1 MKEEIEKLEKEVK
14 ELKSDLKFAK
24 MVEMEAV
31 HRYRKVADELLIYY
45 LNYGILKKKEKKKW
59 NINSLK

>member
-14 ELKSDLKFAK
+14 ELKAELKFAK

-45 LNYGILKKKEKKKW
+45 LNYGILKKKEKKK
-59 NINSLK
+59 K

>member
-14 ELKSDLKFAK
+14 ELKEELKFAK

-45 LNYGILKKKEKKKW
+45 LNYGILKKKEKKK
-59 NINSLK
+59 